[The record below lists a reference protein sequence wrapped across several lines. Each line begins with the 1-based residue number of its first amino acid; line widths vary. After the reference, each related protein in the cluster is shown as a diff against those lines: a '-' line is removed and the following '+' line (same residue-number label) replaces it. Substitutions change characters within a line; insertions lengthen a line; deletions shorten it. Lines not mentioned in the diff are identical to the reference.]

1 MTAFLDDNFIL
12 SNKYAQ
18 QLYFDHARD
27 MPIIDYHNHL
37 PPAEIYNAKV
47 YTDIT
52 EAWLAGDHYKWR
64 AMRAF
69 GIDEEYITGNADPLD
84 KFRAWARTVPHTMRN
99 PLYHW
104 THMELKTYFGI
115 TDLLMEENADE
126 IYHEASKQI
135 NSPENST
142 VRLLEKMKVE
152 VICST
157 DDPAD
162 SLEYH
167 QKYRDQPT
175 GSFKLYPT
183 FRPDKI
189 LRIESPEY
197 VDYIENLSR
206 ESGIAIHNIED
217 LKAVIHNRI
226 DFFDSMGCRASDYG
240 LDTIY
245 SVPFTEGK
253 VDLIFR
259 KKLNDQFLEQCEVDE
274 FKSMFLEI
282 LCRAY
287 HKKGWVQQFHLG
299 ALRNNSQRMLRKLGP
314 DTGFDSM
321 DDQNHARNI
330 SRLFNVLD
338 SAESLAKTILYNNN
352 PKDNATFATMVGNY
366 NDGKIRGKMQFG
378 SGWWF
383 LDQKRGMEEQI
394 NVLSEMGLL
403 SLFVGMLTDSRSFLS
418 FPRHDYFRRI
428 LCNVIGQDVDQGLL
442 PASEMQFL
450 GEMVENICYYNIK
463 NYLNV

>member
-1 MTAFLDDNFIL
+1 MKTFLDHNFIL
-12 SNKYAQ
+12 GNKYAE

-37 PPAEIYNAKV
+37 PPAEIYQARV
-47 YTDIT
+47 YNDIT

-64 AMRAF
+64 AMRAY
-69 GIDEEYITGNADPLD
+69 GIDEELITGTASSRE
-84 KFRAWARTVPHTMRN
+84 KFRAWAKTVPHTMRN

-115 TDLLMEENADE
+115 TDLLREENADA
-126 IYHEASKQI
+126 IYDQATEQI
-135 NSPENST
+135 NRENNST
-142 VRLLEKMKVE
+142 VRLLEKMNVR

-157 DDPAD
+157 DDPSD

-167 QKYRDQPT
+167 QQYRDNPQ
-175 GSFKLYPT
+175 GSFALYPT

-197 VDYIENLSR
+197 LDYLTKLGGAAGRKIDSLDE
-206 ESGIAIHNIED
+206 
-217 LKAVIHNRI
+217 LKDVILDRI

-240 LDTIY
+240 LDTVY
-245 SVPFTEGK
+245 SVPFTESK
-253 VDLIFR
+253 VEKIFK
-259 KKLNDQFLEQCEVDE
+259 KKLNDQFLDHEEIGE
-274 FKSMFLEI
+274 FKSLILEFL
-282 LCRAY
+282 CKAY

-299 ALRNNSQRMLRKLGP
+299 ALRNNSERMLKKLGP

-321 DDQNHARNI
+321 DDQNHAQNI
-330 SRLFNVLD
+330 SRLFDVLD
-338 SAESLAKTILYNNN
+338 TSESLTKTILYNNN

-366 NDGKIRGKMQFG
+366 NDGTIRGKMQFG

-394 NVLSEMGLL
+394 NILSEMGML
-403 SLFVGMLTDSRSFLS
+403 SVFVGMLTDSRSFLS

-428 LCNVIGQDVDQGLL
+428 LCNVIGQDLETGLL
-442 PASEMQFL
+442 PKSEMDFL
-450 GEMVENICYYNIK
+450 GQMVEDICYNNIK

>member
-142 VRLLEKMKVE
+142 V
-152 VICST
+152 
-157 DDPAD
+157 
-162 SLEYH
+162 
-167 QKYRDQPT
+167 
-175 GSFKLYPT
+175 
-183 FRPDKI
+183 
-189 LRIESPEY
+189 
-197 VDYIENLSR
+197 
-206 ESGIAIHNIED
+206 
-217 LKAVIHNRI
+217 
-226 DFFDSMGCRASDYG
+226 
-240 LDTIY
+240 
-245 SVPFTEGK
+245 
-253 VDLIFR
+253 
-259 KKLNDQFLEQCEVDE
+259 
-274 FKSMFLEI
+274 
-282 LCRAY
+282 
-287 HKKGWVQQFHLG
+287 
-299 ALRNNSQRMLRKLGP
+299 
-314 DTGFDSM
+314 
-321 DDQNHARNI
+321 
-330 SRLFNVLD
+330 
-338 SAESLAKTILYNNN
+338 
-352 PKDNATFATMVGNY
+352 
-366 NDGKIRGKMQFG
+366 
-378 SGWWF
+378 
-383 LDQKRGMEEQI
+383 
-394 NVLSEMGLL
+394 
-403 SLFVGMLTDSRSFLS
+403 
-418 FPRHDYFRRI
+418 
-428 LCNVIGQDVDQGLL
+428 
-442 PASEMQFL
+442 
-450 GEMVENICYYNIK
+450 
-463 NYLNV
+463 